1 MDKSRKGFRILTLG
15 IASLMFS
22 SITFGIDIKTSLK
35 TEYSDNIT
43 KTENHQ
49 VDDFEHSANLFI
61 SSEERY
67 GKFDNSLLA
76 DFSYKH
82 YQHGTFS
89 NDLETELEWDG
100 VYHILPNFFTWDIS
114 DEISEVVI
122 STTQVNTPDNRERRN
137 VFSTGPR
144 FDYKISKLDS
154 LNLSGLY
161 QRTDFQTE
169 GADSDRLRADTSWS
183 HVLSSRS
190 SAGLNYRWSKTEFS
204 RGRNIYNAEA
214 TVFTKLSNLQNT
226 LDLEYGLVDV
236 KSKDTHDQQN
246 TDSSI
251 WDAKYTRRVDASS
264 NLTLSFLREVGDTS
278 TSFDALVDGSY
289 IDLTDIDI
297 VRVTEWGIDYTKT
310 FSSRSR
316 ASVRLYDDEVVYL
329 ETGDVEERAGIDIQ
343 LSRPIRPTLTVSF
356 DANYE
361 HSTFKDIDRKD
372 DRYDL
377 TIGLSKSFFKNLSL
391 LLETGIEEQDSNQPS
406 NDYTEWTIS
415 AELTYIP
422 AL

>member
-1 MDKSRKGFRILTLG
+1 MDKSRKGVRLLVVAISTLT
-15 IASLMFS
+15 FS
-22 SITFGIDIKTSLK
+22 SIALGVDVKTSLK

-49 VDDFEHSANLFI
+49 VDDFEHSVNLFI
-61 SSEERY
+61 STEDRY

-76 DFSYKH
+76 DFSYKT
-82 YQHGTFS
+82 YQHDTFS
-89 NDLETELEWDG
+89 NDLETELKWDG
-100 VYHILPNFFTWDIS
+100 VYHILPNFFTWDIR

-122 STTQVNTPDNRERRN
+122 NTAQVNTPDNRERRN

-144 FDYKISKLDS
+144 IDYKITKLDS

-169 GADSDRLRADTSWS
+169 GADSDRLRADSSWS
-183 HVLSSRS
+183 HVFSDRS
-190 SAGLNYRWSKTEFS
+190 TGGLNYRWSKTEFS

-236 KSKDTHDQQN
+236 KSKDTNDQQD
-246 TDSSI
+246 TDSST
-251 WDAKYTRRVDASS
+251 WDARYTRRIDASS
-264 NLTLSFLREVGDTS
+264 NLSLSYLREVGDTS

-289 IDLTDIDI
+289 IDISDIDI
-297 VRVTEWGIDYTKT
+297 VRVTEWGIDYTKS

-329 ETGDVEERAGIDIQ
+329 ETGDVEERSGIDIR
-343 LSRPIRPTLTVSF
+343 LTRPIRPTLSVNF

-361 HSTFKDIDRKD
+361 HSTFKDLDRKD
-372 DRYDL
+372 DRYDVA
-377 TIGLSKSFFKNLSL
+377 IGLSKSFYKNLSL
-391 LLETGIEEQDSNQPS
+391 ALETGIEEQDSSQPL

-422 AL
+422 PL